1 MSDVEVYDGKNS
13 FVSGEDENNSINSN
27 NNVNY
32 LGNDNYIIDELYQDY
47 ILDLGSDI
55 YIHSEIESEK
65 NKSWNKNFW

>member
-1 MSDVEVYDGKNS
+1 MSDVEVDDGKNS
-13 FVSGEDENNSINSN
+13 LASAEEENISINSN
-27 NNVNY
+27 NNINY

-65 NKSWNKNFW
+65 NIS